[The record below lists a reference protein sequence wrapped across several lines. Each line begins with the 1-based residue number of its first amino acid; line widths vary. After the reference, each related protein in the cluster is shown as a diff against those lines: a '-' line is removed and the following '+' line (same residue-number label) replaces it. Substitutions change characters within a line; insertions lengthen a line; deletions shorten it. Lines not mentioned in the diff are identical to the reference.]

1 MFEEALTKILARL
14 DSARENGLLANYAL
28 IGGFAVAAWGVPRA
42 THDIDFA
49 IAIGTKEP
57 QALAAFLEGRYDAGG
72 PDDPLKGVIRATVT
86 VGATAVPLQLVFL
99 PAIFTDAIFE
109 QIEMLSIMNHRVP
122 VVNWATLVLLKLY
135 AGGPQDILDAKQILT
150 VRQPAGDELTRLSAL
165 ADRLGLREEWIALSG
180 KDTL

>member
-1 MFEEALTKILARL
+1 MRSLAGLRL
-14 DSARENGLLANYAL
+14 PP
-28 IGGFAVAAWGVPRA
+28 GGGPRA

-57 QALAAFLEGRYDAGG
+57 DALAAFMEGRYDAGG

-86 VGATAVPLQLVFL
+86 VGATSVPLQLVFL
-99 PAIFTDAIFE
+99 PATFTDATFE

-135 AGGPQDILDAKQILT
+135 AGEPQDILDAKQILI

>member
-1 MFEEALTKILARL
+1 
-14 DSARENGLLANYAL
+14 
-28 IGGFAVAAWGVPRA
+28 
-42 THDIDFA
+42 
-49 IAIGTKEP
+49 
-57 QALAAFLEGRYDAGG
+57 
-72 PDDPLKGVIRATVT
+72 
-86 VGATAVPLQLVFL
+86 VFL